1 MSEENKRPFI
11 TGKVEEI
18 GETLAIGASGFT
30 KRDLIVETGYKFP
43 NPLKVTLKKDA
54 TALADDLNV
63 GDIVRVE
70 YALDGR
76 KWDGPNG
83 TRYFVDIVG
92 MKVEKI
98 KTAASTAVA
107 GAAQAANGT
116 ATCQQAVETWA
127 KYHGDDKAAFAAFC
141 KAQKPGKA
149 SKAYTPTDWGEIVA
163 KIESEAA
170 GNTGDQFTEDEM
182 PF

>member
-1 MSEENKRPFI
+1 MSEEYKRPFI

-30 KRDLIVETGYKFP
+30 KRNLIVETGYKFP

-98 KTAASTAVA
+98 KTAASTAGA
-107 GAAQAANGT
+107 GAASQPGRGGPAEHVHLFDFST
-116 ATCQQAVETWA
+116 QRQRSVVLQQ
-127 KYHGDDKAAFAAFC
+127 HGAFSLHPHRKSFCGLGGFFDDR
-141 KAQKPGKA
+141 PGYIHL
-149 SKAYTPTDWGEIVA
+149 YTIRECVQHPA
-163 KIESEAA
+163 
-170 GNTGDQFTEDEM
+170 
-182 PF
+182 